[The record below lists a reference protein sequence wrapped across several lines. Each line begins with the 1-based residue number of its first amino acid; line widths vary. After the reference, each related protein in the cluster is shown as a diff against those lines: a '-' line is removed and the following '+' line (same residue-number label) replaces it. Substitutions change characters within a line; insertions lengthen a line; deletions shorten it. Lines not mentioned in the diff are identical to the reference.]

1 LQDAL
6 GAALSIE
13 HRAFPL
19 RPTPVPAVAFKGTYR
34 EEGWRRCGQMA
45 AADGITFTPWPHAQM
60 PNWSL
65 PALEAAKCV
74 ARQGDALFDRVNL
87 ALFEAFFTHS
97 RNIADP
103 AAVRQVVAGVG
114 ADLTRFDADLESG
127 AGREAVVKDYE
138 AAVAEGVRSIPTVI
152 VPETGRALVGLVDA
166 TMYRAAV
173 EEATA

>member
-1 LQDAL
+1 M
-6 GAALSIE
+6 GASLIVE

-19 RPTPVPAVAFKGTYR
+19 RPAPVAPAAFKGTYR
-34 EEGWRRCGQMA
+34 EDGWRRCGQMA
-45 AADGITFTPWPHAQM
+45 AVDGLTFVPWPHAQM

-74 ARQGDALFDRVNL
+74 ARQSDEVFERAHL

-103 AAVRQVVAGVG
+103 AVVREVVAAAG
-114 ADLTRFDADLESG
+114 ADLGRFDADLESG

-152 VPETGRALVGLVDA
+152 VRETGRALVGLVDA
-166 TMYRAAV
+166 SMYGAAV
-173 EEATA
+173 EEAAG

>member
-1 LQDAL
+1 M
-6 GAALSIE
+6 
-13 HRAFPL
+13 
-19 RPTPVPAVAFKGTYR
+19 PAVSFKGTYR
-34 EEGWRRCGQMA
+34 EDGWRRCGQMA
-45 AADGITFTPWPHAQM
+45 AADGITFTPWPHPQM

-74 ARQGDALFDRVNL
+74 ARQGDELLERVDL

-97 RNIADP
+97 RNIAD
-103 AAVRQVVAGVG
+103 AAVVREIVAGVG
-114 ADLTRFDADLESG
+114 ADLRRFDADLESG

-152 VPETGRALVGLVDA
+152 VPQTGRALVGLVDA
-166 TMYRAAV
+166 AMYRAAV

>member
-1 LQDAL
+1 
-6 GAALSIE
+6 
-13 HRAFPL
+13 
-19 RPTPVPAVAFKGTYR
+19 VPAVSFKGTYR
-34 EEGWRRCGQMA
+34 EDGWRRCGQMA
-45 AADGITFTPWPHAQM
+45 AADGITFTPWPHPQM

-74 ARQGDALFDRVNL
+74 ARQGDELFDRVDL

-97 RNIADP
+97 RNIAD
-103 AAVRQVVAGVG
+103 AAVVREIVAGVG
-114 ADLTRFDADLESG
+114 ADLRRFEVDLESG

-152 VPETGRALVGLVDA
+152 VPQTGRALVGLVDA
-166 TMYRAAV
+166 AAYRAAV

>member
-1 LQDAL
+1 
-6 GAALSIE
+6 
-13 HRAFPL
+13 
-19 RPTPVPAVAFKGTYR
+19 VPAVSFKGTYR
-34 EEGWRRCGQMA
+34 EDGWRRCGQMA
-45 AADGITFTPWPHAQM
+45 AADGVIFTPWPHAQM

-74 ARQGDALFDRVNL
+74 ARQGDEVFERANL
-87 ALFEAFFTHS
+87 ALFEAFFTQS

-103 AAVRQVVAGVG
+103 AVVREVVAAIG
-114 ADLTRFDADLESG
+114 ADLHRFDADLESG

>member
-1 LQDAL
+1 ML
-6 GAALSIE
+6 E

-19 RPTPVPAVAFKGTYR
+19 RPAPAAGVPFKGTYR
-34 EEGWRRCGQMA
+34 EEGWRRCNQMSSV
-45 AADGITFTPWPHAQM
+45 DGITFTPWPHATM
-60 PNWSL
+60 PNWSM

-74 ARQGDALFDRVNL
+74 ARQSDE
-87 ALFEAFFTHS
+87 LFERVHPRLYEAYFTKS
-97 RNIADP
+97 LNIADP
-103 AAVRQVVAGVG
+103 RVVADIVAAEGVDM
-114 ADLTRFDADLESG
+114 ARFGADLESG

-173 EEATA
+173 EEAAG

>member
-1 LQDAL
+1 
-6 GAALSIE
+6 
-13 HRAFPL
+13 
-19 RPTPVPAVAFKGTYR
+19 VPAVSFKGTYR
-34 EEGWRRCGQMA
+34 EDGWRRCGQMA
-45 AADGITFTPWPHAQM
+45 AADGITFTPWPHPQM

-74 ARQGDALFDRVNL
+74 ARQGDELFDRVDL

-97 RNIADP
+97 RNIAD
-103 AAVRQVVAGVG
+103 AAVVREIVAGVG
-114 ADLTRFDADLESG
+114 ADLRRFDVDLESG

-152 VPETGRALVGLVDA
+152 VPQTGRALVGLVDA
-166 TMYRAAV
+166 AAYRAAV

>member
-1 LQDAL
+1 
-6 GAALSIE
+6 
-13 HRAFPL
+13 
-19 RPTPVPAVAFKGTYR
+19 
-34 EEGWRRCGQMA
+34 MA

-103 AAVRQVVAGVG
+103 AVVREVVAGVG

-166 TMYRAAV
+166 AMYRAAV

>member
-1 LQDAL
+1 M
-6 GAALSIE
+6 
-13 HRAFPL
+13 
-19 RPTPVPAVAFKGTYR
+19 PAVAFKGTYR
-34 EEGWRRCGQMA
+34 EDGWRRCGEMA
-45 AADGITFTPWPHAQM
+45 ASDGITFTPWPHAQM

-74 ARQGDALFDRVNL
+74 ARQGDAVFERANL

-97 RNIADP
+97 RNIADSGI
-103 AAVRQVVAGVG
+103 VREIVARTG
-114 ADLTRFDADLESG
+114 ADLRRFDNDLESG

-138 AAVAEGVRSIPTVI
+138 AAVAGGVRSIPTVI

-173 EEATA
+173 EEAAA

>member
-1 LQDAL
+1 V
-6 GAALSIE
+6 
-13 HRAFPL
+13 
-19 RPTPVPAVAFKGTYR
+19 TPVPFKGTYR
-34 EEGWRRCGQMA
+34 EEGWRRCGQMSA
-45 AADGITFTPWPHAQM
+45 VDGITFTPWPHDRM

-74 ARQGDALFDRVNL
+74 ARQSDEMFERAHQALY
-87 ALFEAFFTHS
+87 AAFFTHS

-103 AAVRQVVAGVG
+103 AVVREIVAAAG
-114 ADLTRFDADLESG
+114 ADLSRFDADLETG

-166 TMYRAAV
+166 AMYRAAV
-173 EEATA
+173 EEAAG

>member
-1 LQDAL
+1 LQDEL
-6 GAALSIE
+6 GPSLSVE

-19 RPTPVPAVAFKGTYR
+19 RPTPVPAVSFKGTYR
-34 EEGWRRCGQMA
+34 EDGWRRCGQMA

-74 ARQGDALFDRVNL
+74 ARQGDEVFERVNL

-103 AAVRQVVAGVG
+103 AVVREVVAATG
-114 ADLTRFDADLESG
+114 ADLRRFDADLESG

-152 VPETGRALVGLVDA
+152 APETGRALVGLVDA

>member
-1 LQDAL
+1 
-6 GAALSIE
+6 
-13 HRAFPL
+13 
-19 RPTPVPAVAFKGTYR
+19 VPAVSFKGTYR
-34 EEGWRRCGQMA
+34 EDGWRRCGQMA
-45 AADGITFTPWPHAQM
+45 AADGITFTPWPHPQM

-74 ARQGDALFDRVNL
+74 ARQGDELFERVDL

-97 RNIADP
+97 RNIAD
-103 AAVRQVVAGVG
+103 ATVVREIVAGVG
-114 ADLTRFDADLESG
+114 ADLRRFDADLESG

-152 VPETGRALVGLVDA
+152 VPQTGRALVGLVDA
-166 TMYRAAV
+166 AMYRAAV

>member
-1 LQDAL
+1 MQEEL
-6 GAALSIE
+6 GAALSVE

-19 RPTPVPAVAFKGTYR
+19 RPTPVPAVSFKGTYR
-34 EEGWRRCGQMA
+34 EDGWRRCGQMA
-45 AADGITFTPWPHAQM
+45 AADRITFTPWPHAQM

-74 ARQGDALFDRVNL
+74 ARQGDDVFERANL

-97 RNIADP
+97 RNIAD
-103 AAVRQVVAGVG
+103 ATVVREVVASIG
-114 ADLTRFDADLESG
+114 ADLRRFDADLESG

-152 VPETGRALVGLVDA
+152 VPDSGRALVGLVDA
-166 TMYRAAV
+166 AMYRAAV
-173 EEATA
+173 DEAAA

>member
-1 LQDAL
+1 MA
-6 GAALSIE
+6 
-13 HRAFPL
+13 
-19 RPTPVPAVAFKGTYR
+19 AVAAEPYR
-34 EEGWRRCGQMA
+34 EDGWRRCGQMA
-45 AADGITFTPWPHAQM
+45 AADGITFTPWPHPQM

-74 ARQGDALFDRVNL
+74 ARQGDELFERVDL

-97 RNIADP
+97 RNIAD
-103 AAVRQVVAGVG
+103 AAVVREIVAGVG
-114 ADLTRFDADLESG
+114 ADLRRFDADLESG

-152 VPETGRALVGLVDA
+152 VPQTGRALVGLVDA
-166 TMYRAAV
+166 AMYRAAV

>member
-1 LQDAL
+1 
-6 GAALSIE
+6 
-13 HRAFPL
+13 
-19 RPTPVPAVAFKGTYR
+19 
-34 EEGWRRCGQMA
+34 MA

-74 ARQGDALFDRVNL
+74 ARQSDALFERVNL

-103 AAVRQVVAGVG
+103 AVVRELVAGIG
-114 ADLTRFDADLESG
+114 ADLARLDADLESG

-138 AAVAEGVRSIPTVI
+138 AAVADGVRSIPTVV
-152 VPETGRALVGLVDA
+152 VPQTGRALVGLVDA

-173 EEATA
+173 EEAAA